1 MKISVITVCFNSE
14 KTIARTIESVINQ
27 HYSDLEYIIID
38 GGSKDKTIEIIN
50 KYRDKLSYFI
60 SEPDQGISDAF
71 NKGIRVAS
79 GDIIGIINSDDWYE
93 NGTFKLVNEM
103 FLQNKEIDVL
113 VGALRYWDDKKNNF
127 IVYPDKNYEKCI
139 NYRMPRLN
147 HPTVFMK
154 AEVYRSVGLFDLKYR
169 YAMDYDLFIRVFE
182 DGKKIVLI
190 DQILSNMS
198 LSGTSDKNARKAYLE
213 TFHIAPNKI
222 KFFIFFIYS
231 VIKYYIRFFL
241 IFIGLDKLLLKIRKI
256 KYLNK

>member
-1 MKISVITVCFNSE
+1 MKISIITVCFNSE

-27 HYSDLEYIIID
+27 YYSDLEYIIID

-50 KYRDKLSYFI
+50 KYRNELSYFI

-222 KFFIFFIYS
+222 KSFIFFIYS

>member
-139 NYRMPRLN
+139 NY
-147 HPTVFMK
+147 MK

-169 YAMDYDLFIRVFE
+169 YAMDYDFFVRVFE
-182 DGKKIVLI
+182 DGKKIVFI
-190 DQILSNMS
+190 DKVLSNMS
-198 LSGTSDKNARKAYLE
+198 LSGASDKNARKAYLE

-222 KFFIFFIYS
+222 KSFIFFIYS